1 MAFYQILQEIM
12 NEKGMSIPAVA
23 RACGLSDGTVRSIIK
38 RQQDGVAL
46 EVAFKLSDGLGVSL
60 ERLNGMDE
68 PAPQTK
74 KAPSMSDEAK
84 ELLPLFE
91 SLDQLDRV
99 RVIGTVTGLL
109 MGEKYQQDIEISK
122 NA

>member
-1 MAFYQILQEIM
+1 MTFLERLDSLMA
-12 NEKGMSIPAVA
+12 EKSLTRASLA
-23 RACGLSDGTVRSIIK
+23 RLSDVPYTTI
-38 RQQDGVAL
+38 DGFYKKGYENAKISTIRKI
-46 EVAFKLSDGLGVSL
+46 AHALGVSL
-60 ERLNGMDE
+60 DYLIEEE
-68 PAPQTK
+68 PIETK

-109 MGEKYQQDIEISK
+109 MGEKYQQDIEKSK